1 MDATVRVALVQ
12 TTVAVPEATMIG
24 TAVEEIIGEMCYR
37 RPYRR
42 SCTLRW
48 VPCCSLLLSRG

>member
-37 RPYRR
+37 R

-48 VPCCSLLLSRG
+48 VRCSSLLLSRG